1 MLRNLHTGVRRCS
14 SCTLAV
20 RAVSTGVPVEAHWHH
35 LKERLRLCDTPSLCD
50 ADKTI
55 KPLSRALQP
64 RHGAGRGIKLI
75 GRARTV
81 RAVCATIC
89 TCACLTYQ
97 VREYVTAVRIIH
109 SVSMN
114 IW

>member
-1 MLRNLHTGVRRCS
+1 MLQSLHTCLRRS
-14 SCTLAV
+14 SYTLAV

-81 RAVCATIC
+81 RAVRATNSPH
-89 TCACLTYQ
+89 ACLTQ
-97 VREYVTAVRIIH
+97 
-109 SVSMN
+109 
-114 IW
+114 